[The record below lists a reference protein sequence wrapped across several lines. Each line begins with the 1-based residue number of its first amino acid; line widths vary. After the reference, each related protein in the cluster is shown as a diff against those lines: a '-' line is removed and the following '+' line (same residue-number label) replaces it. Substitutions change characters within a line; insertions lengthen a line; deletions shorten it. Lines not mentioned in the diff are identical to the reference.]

1 LKLLDKLQ
9 NPINFDKLT
18 TIKIR
23 SEEPMDYLYHLY
35 LCEQSQKTLL
45 NNRVFHEIKDKGM
58 IALFTVFPPKIG
70 VYTLEVRVY
79 TFLHIKYSY
88 LRVSLSF
95 ILTLTPF

>member
-1 LKLLDKLQ
+1 MPKAYSKFFSYKLKLLDKLQ

-18 TIKIR
+18 TIKIK
-23 SEEPMDYLYHLY
+23 SEEPMEYLYHLY

-70 VYTLEVRVY
+70 VYTLEVI
-79 TFLHIKYSY
+79 HSY
-88 LRVSLSF
+88 ISN
-95 ILTLTPF
+95 III